1 MLPSWMW
8 GLACLLVIGIYA
20 VMNQVGKARYAELL
34 ASIQPEVKTAKWLPA
49 PLMWLERLQPTLD
62 THPALAKLRQSLMQM
77 HGPALSHTMYRAL
90 LAEMGLYVFSG
101 VVAGCILPAVT
112 DGSFANMAGG
122 MLLGIVLPLV
132 RGKEVVGKAERRR
145 QDIQLELPELINKLN
160 LLVQAGETVPKAL
173 ATCIERK
180 KSENGHPLYIEL
192 FRMMSDV
199 QNGYSFAQAMELL
212 AKRCTMQEVS
222 MFVTTVLIN
231 QRRGGE
237 TFVLAMADL
246 SRQLWDKRKAVARKR
261 GEEVSTKLVFPMMLM
276 FLVVLVVVGAPA
288 LLMMQG

>member
-1 MLPSWMW
+1 MLPTWIW
-8 GLACLLVIGIYA
+8 GIASMLIIVLYA
-20 VMNQVGKARYAELL
+20 VMNQAGKTRYVELL
-34 ASIQPEVKTAKWLPA
+34 ASIGSEIKTAKWLPA
-49 PLMWLERLQPTLD
+49 SLMLLEKLQPTLD
-62 THPALAKLRQSLMQM
+62 THPALARIRQALMQS
-77 HGPALSHTMYRAL
+77 HGPALSHSMYRAL
-90 LAEMGLYVFSG
+90 MAEMGLYLFGG
-101 VVAGCILPAVT
+101 VLAGFLLPAVT
-112 DGSFANMAGG
+112 DGSFASMAGG
-122 MLLGIVLPLV
+122 LLLGIVLPLV
-132 RGKEVVGKAERRR
+132 RGKEVVNKAERRR

-180 KSENGHPLYIEL
+180 KSDDQHPLYIEL

-199 QNGYSFAQAMELL
+199 HNGYSFTQAMELL
-212 AKRCTMQEVS
+212 AKRCSMQEVS

-246 SRQLWDKRKAVARKR
+246 GRQLWDKRKSVARKR

>member
-1 MLPSWMW
+1 MLPNWIW
-8 GLACLLVIGIYA
+8 GISSMVIIVLYIL
-20 VMNQVGKARYAELL
+20 MNRAGKARYVELL
-34 ASIQPEVKTAKWLPA
+34 ATIDSEIKTAKWLPA
-49 PLMWLERLQPTLD
+49 SLIWLEKLQPTLD
-62 THPALAKLRQSLMQM
+62 THPALAKIRQALMQM
-77 HGPALSHTMYRAL
+77 HGPALSHSMYRAVM
-90 LAEMGLYVFSG
+90 AEMGLFLFGG
-101 VVAGCILPAVT
+101 VVAGFLLSAVT

-122 MLLGIVLPLV
+122 MLLGVVLPLV
-132 RGKEVVGKAERRR
+132 RGKEIVNKAERRR

-180 KSENGHPLYIEL
+180 KSENQHPLYIEL

-199 QNGYSFAQAMELL
+199 HNGYSFAQAMELL
-212 AKRCTMQEVS
+212 AKRCSMQEVS

-246 SRQLWDKRKAVARKR
+246 GRQLWDKRKSVARKR
-261 GEEVSTKLVFPMMLM
+261 GEELSTKLVFPMMLM